1 MATQVHLDKMAIK
14 MERKREFSSFQLLM
28 LCHMSAAVCYV
39 SVAFWVVRSIC
50 PAVHTELLKAE
61 TYLLNPYISQGVLGL
76 REVWGLRGNYLL
88 TRTVWYTIARNA
100 QFIIVLLM
108 FSQAVLYRYVHRTLC
123 TCTMYRYRYCALYST
138 NALHRPVEAMFS
150 LNRKIY

>member
-1 MATQVHLDKMAIK
+1 LSPPLPSSLAPIKHGNPGSPGKMAIK

-76 REVWGLRGNYLL
+76 REV
-88 TRTVWYTIARNA
+88 
-100 QFIIVLLM
+100 
-108 FSQAVLYRYVHRTLC
+108 
-123 TCTMYRYRYCALYST
+123 
-138 NALHRPVEAMFS
+138 
-150 LNRKIY
+150 